1 MLTFN
6 VLVVDILGPNGT
18 RLAHC
23 HFRAQKSLD
32 FQGPPP
38 SIGLSNGFSRIKI
51 KVQAPHKKQVYWQL
65 YKNEFLYYLLCIV
78 YSVMF
83 VVSLRA

>member
-1 MLTFN
+1 MWAPKIETF
-6 VLVVDILGPNGT
+6 LGPKWQQAK
-18 RLAHC
+18 RMP
-23 HFRAQKSLD
+23 F
-32 FQGPPP
+32 GPKKMLRFSGPTP

-51 KVQAPHKKQVYWQL
+51 KVQAPYKKQVYWQL
-65 YKNEFLYYLLCIV
+65 YINEFVYYLLCIV